1 MYRTNFMRR
10 MRECGPKSGAADYTA
25 CAVKTECAE
34 YLSIILE
41 AGTRK
46 AVRSNAPR
54 VVWKCI
60 KSSEHI

>member
-10 MRECGPKSGAADYTA
+10 TRECGPKSGAADYTA

-54 VVWKCI
+54 VA
-60 KSSEHI
+60 